1 MATPQYKLKNLWLQA
16 GESYYAY
23 TVYLR
28 KAEVLDLAGEWQE
41 SVRLLT
47 NNYEFAKIAGA
58 KKETADSEV
67 KRIRLLRYLGK
78 TQDFL
83 VPLKKA
89 RAIYKKLGD
98 EGGLNQV
105 TNEIGLAYRFSGDN
119 RKAEDCFCLL
129 IDRAEKSGG
138 LKHLMSGLGN
148 LSQIYMQQGKH
159 DLALEYLNRCM
170 DISLRQNDNTFL
182 TILYGSMGNTYFYQD
197 RLDLAMEHYQKQ
209 FHSATKFGD
218 IANISVAVG
227 NIGNIHNRHGDFAR
241 ALECYREK
249 LDLSQKLGYKI
260 GILQALG
267 NMGLALTELGDMTE
281 AQGCFERQLA
291 VSREANDPEGIEGAC
306 SGLGEIFTQLADYT
320 RAEEYFKLAI
330 AVDIEHGLRN
340 DLAVD
345 YLGLAEM
352 YLKKGDAGLAREA
365 ASLALVAARE
375 IGDDELVAK
384 AARLQKQRT
393 DV

>member
-58 KKETADSEV
+58 KKKTADSEV

-89 RAIYKKLGD
+89 LAIYKKLGD

-105 TNEIGLAYRFSGDN
+105 TNEIGLAYRFSGN
-119 RKAEDCFCLL
+119 IRKAEDCFCLL
-129 IDRAEKSGG
+129 IDRAEKSGD

-218 IANISVAVG
+218 I
-227 NIGNIHNRHGDFAR
+227 GNIHNRHGDFDR

-267 NMGLALTELGDMTE
+267 NMGLALTELGDITE
-281 AQGCFERQLA
+281 ARGCFERQLT

-330 AVDIEHGLRN
+330 AVDIEHGLQN

-352 YLKKGDAGLAREA
+352 YLKKGDTDLVKKTAGLALA
-365 ASLALVAARE
+365 AAHKA
-375 IGDDELVAK
+375 GDEELVIK
-384 AARLQKQRT
+384 SKSLQKKL
-393 DV
+393 